1 MTFDSNRINL
11 GLIKREKINLG
22 LIAVRVYL
30 GLNSSS
36 RKREN
41 AINLELI
48 GKINLIIKL
57 DFSILFIWAKI
68 IYRIYYL
75 ELDFNKEL
83 KLDFNSSERIN
94 IELIR
99 KRLS

>member
-22 LIAVRVYL
+22 LIAVRIYL
-30 GLNSSS
+30 GLNSSR

-48 GKINLIIKL
+48 GKINLIIKF
-57 DFSILFIWAKI
+57 DFSILFI
-68 IYRIYYL
+68 
-75 ELDFNKEL
+75 
-83 KLDFNSSERIN
+83 
-94 IELIR
+94 
-99 KRLS
+99 

>member
-22 LIAVRVYL
+22 LITIRIYL
-30 GLNSSS
+30 GLNLSS
-36 RKREN
+36 KEREN

-75 ELDFNKEL
+75 ELNFNTKL
-83 KLDFNSSERIN
+83 KLNFNSSERIN
-94 IELIR
+94 LELIH

>member
-1 MTFDSNRINL
+1 MIFDSNRINL

-22 LIAVRVYL
+22 LIAARIYL
-30 GLNSSS
+30 RLNSFS
-36 RKREN
+36 KDREN

-75 ELDFNKEL
+75 ELDFNMEL
-83 KLDFNSSERIN
+83 KLDFNSSEQIN
-94 IELIR
+94 LELIR
-99 KRLS
+99 ELLP